1 MVGEF
6 QHTLYLGRHQL
17 HTEGPTIQDI
27 TSAQHWVNHPHK
39 RRIKREGVLEHEGEQ
54 DVVLALPLLE
64 RHQVGSQRGA
74 LGSARPHLGVDLLS
88 KGRRVVR
95 FTHGNH
101 AVLGELRIEILE
113 ACTAASRIRH
123 MHNITAS
130 FGFST
135 LVL

>member
-64 RHQVGSQRGA
+64 RHQVGSQRGVGVHPTD
-74 LGSARPHLGVDLLS
+74 LNIPLVQRIVDQLHL
-88 KGRRVVR
+88 RVQ
-95 FTHGNH
+95 
-101 AVLGELRIEILE
+101 
-113 ACTAASRIRH
+113 SQY
-123 MHNITAS
+123 
-130 FGFST
+130 
-135 LVL
+135 